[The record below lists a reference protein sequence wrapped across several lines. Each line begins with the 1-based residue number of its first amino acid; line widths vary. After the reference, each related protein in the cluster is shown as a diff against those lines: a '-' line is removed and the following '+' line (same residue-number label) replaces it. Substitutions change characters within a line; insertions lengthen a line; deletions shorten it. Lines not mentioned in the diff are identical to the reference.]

1 VVVHDAS
8 PAARALLVLEM
19 VQNAPGIT
27 ADRLAERLGLS
38 DRAIRRHVGILR
50 EAGIPVESTRGRY
63 GGYRIGRGLRLPP
76 LMFTPA
82 EALGLVMAVLEGH
95 PAREDEPV
103 GQALGKLV
111 RALPEPLA
119 RPADAVRRVPARG
132 WHVVVPDVDITL
144 RLVQASD
151 AGRRVRLRYG
161 PAQDHTWDID
171 LDPWAVVVR
180 HRRWYLLGWSHDK
193 DARRVLR
200 VDRVR
205 AVEQLPESFDPPA
218 GLDPLDAVEEQLS
231 MGWKH
236 QVEVVIS
243 APLDECR
250 HWLPRS
256 LGRLEEV
263 DASTTR
269 LVATTDEPEW
279 YAVQLAN
286 LPMDFRLVGSPEVR
300 VAMSALSKRLRT
312 ATAR

>member
-1 VVVHDAS
+1 
-8 PAARALLVLEM
+8 
-19 VQNAPGIT
+19 
-27 ADRLAERLGLS
+27 
-38 DRAIRRHVGILR
+38 
-50 EAGIPVESTRGRY
+50 
-63 GGYRIGRGLRLPP
+63 
-76 LMFTPA
+76 
-82 EALGLVMAVLEGH
+82 
-95 PAREDEPV
+95 
-103 GQALGKLV
+103 
-111 RALPEPLA
+111 
-119 RPADAVRRVPARG
+119 
-132 WHVVVPDVDITL
+132 
-144 RLVQASD
+144 
-151 AGRRVRLRYG
+151 
-161 PAQDHTWDID
+161 
-171 LDPWAVVVR
+171 
-180 HRRWYLLGWSHDK
+180 
-193 DARRVLR
+193 
-200 VDRVR
+200 
-205 AVEQLPESFDPPA
+205 
-218 GLDPLDAVEEQLS
+218 